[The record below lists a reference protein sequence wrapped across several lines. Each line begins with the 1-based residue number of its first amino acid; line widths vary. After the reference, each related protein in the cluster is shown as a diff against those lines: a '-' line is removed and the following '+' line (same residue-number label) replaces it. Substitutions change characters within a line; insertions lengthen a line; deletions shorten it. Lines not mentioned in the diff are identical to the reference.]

1 MWSRRMD
8 GLLHD
13 LQQQIAGEVRFDAMT
28 RMLYSTD
35 ASIYQIEPIGVVIPR
50 TPDDVVAT
58 VSVAGKYGVPVLP
71 RGGGTGLA
79 GQTVGK
85 AIILDMSNYMH
96 RILELNTEEQWAWV
110 QPGLVQDEF
119 NDSLRPHGFL
129 FGPDTSTSSRATIGG
144 MIGNN
149 SAGAR
154 SILYGKTI
162 DHVLEVQVVL
172 ADGSTA
178 LLAPVDKSMLEQ
190 KMHQHTLEG
199 QIYREVVRIAHDNR
213 EAILER
219 YPKIL
224 RRVSGYNLDAFI
236 HDGPFNLAKMLVG
249 SEGTLAVVTAAKMRI
264 MPRPQ
269 ATAVLAVHFDD
280 MIAAVEATNAILPFQ
295 PSAVEMIDH
304 QIVDAARHAKEFA
317 GRLPFL
323 QGNPE
328 ALIMV
333 EFYGDSAAE
342 AADKVRALEAHLRR
356 EKWGYAHVPALTAQE
371 QGNVWKVRKAGL
383 GLLMGTRDARK
394 PIAFIEDTAVDPA
407 KLPDFLQRFRQ
418 IIDKHD
424 TTAGYYGHAS
434 VGCLHIRPGINLKQQ
449 SEVDKMLAM
458 MQEISD
464 LVLEYGGCMSG
475 EHGDGLAR
483 SWLNEK
489 HFGPTLYKAFKEVK
503 RAFDPSNRMNP
514 AKVVDGPSPTE
525 NLRHSPADRTLDIT
539 THLDW
544 SRDGGF
550 ATSIEM
556 CNGNG
561 ECRKL
566 TGATMCPSYMATR
579 NEQHSTRG
587 RANALHAVISG
598 RVPREE
604 WTGKALY
611 DVLDLCLECKAC
623 KTECPSNVDMAKL
636 KYEFLS
642 HYYAAHGTPLR
653 ARLFGHIAQLNHLGQ
668 QVAPL
673 ANWLAESPFGKW
685 ILAQIGL
692 APQRTFPAFARQA
705 FSQWFT
711 TRPHRPRAAPRGQVV
726 LFHDTFVEYNCPE
739 VGQAA
744 THLLEAARF
753 EVVLVQ
759 QRRCCGRP
767 AISKGL
773 LERARQDAR
782 RNIALL
788 QPYAQRGVPIVGIEP
803 SCILTLREDYLD
815 LVPEADAR
823 LVAQQALT
831 IDEFLYQLHQRGAL
845 DLQFTTARKRVLL
858 HGHCH
863 QKALVGTA
871 PTLAVLRLPA
881 GYEVQ
886 EIPSGCCGMAGSFGY
901 EAEHYELSMHIG
913 NQRLFPAVR
922 AADKSVELV
931 ADGIS
936 CRQQIQHATGRRAR
950 HLAEVLWDAVAP
962 RQQDVAR
969 AASVGYNA
977 GER

>member
-1 MWSRRMD
+1 MD
-8 GLLHD
+8 GLLQD
-13 LQQQIAGEVRFDAMT
+13 LQKHIAGAVRFDAFS

-35 ASIYQIEPIGVVIPR
+35 ASIYQIEPLGVVIPR
-50 TPDDVVAT
+50 HAEDVVAT
-58 VSVAGKYGVPVLP
+58 VSIAREHGVPVLP

-85 AIILDMSNYMH
+85 AVVMDMSNYMH
-96 RILELNTEEQWAWV
+96 QVLELNTEEHWAWV

-119 NDSLRPHGFL
+119 NAYLRPHGFL

-149 SAGAR
+149 SAGSR

-162 DHVLEVQVVL
+162 DHVLELQVVL

-178 LLAPVDKSMLEQ
+178 LLQPIEKSLLEQ
-190 KMHQHTLEG
+190 KTRGQTLEAN
-199 QIYREVVRIAHDNR
+199 IYREVLRIARHNR
-213 EAILER
+213 DAIQER

-224 RRVSGYNLDAFI
+224 RRVSGYNLDEFI
-236 HDGPFNLAKMLVG
+236 QDGPCNLAKMVVG

-264 MPRPQ
+264 MPLPR

-280 MIAAVEATNAILPFQ
+280 MIAAVEATGAMLPFN
-295 PSAVEMIDH
+295 PSAVEMIDR
-304 QIVDAARHAKEFA
+304 QVIEAARHSKEFA

-323 QGNPE
+323 QGEPD
-328 ALIMV
+328 ALMAV
-333 EFYGDSAAE
+333 EFYGDSAEE
-342 AADKVRALEAHLRR
+342 AADKVHQLEALLRR
-356 EKWGYAHVPALTAQE
+356 EKLGYAYSQALTAPAQAD
-371 QGNVWKVRKAGL
+371 VWKVRKAGL
-383 GLLMGTRDARK
+383 GLLMGTRDERK

-407 KLPDFLQRFRQ
+407 KLPEFLRRFQ
-418 IIDKHD
+418 HIIEAHG

-449 SEVDKMLAM
+449 SEVDKMMAM
-458 MQEISD
+458 MREISD
-464 LVLEYGGCMSG
+464 LVIEYGGCMSG

-489 HFGPTLYKAFKEVK
+489 HFGATLYQAFKDVK
-503 RAFDPSNRMNP
+503 RAFDPDNRMNP
-514 AKVVDGPSPTE
+514 GKVVDGPSPTE
-525 NLRHSPADRTLDIT
+525 NLRHGPTYHPVDLQTNLDF
-539 THLDW
+539 

-550 ATSIEM
+550 ATAIDM

-579 NEQHSTRG
+579 DEQHSTRG
-587 RANALHAVISG
+587 RANALRAVLSG
-598 RVPREE
+598 RVPRDE
-604 WTGKALY
+604 WTSKGLY
-611 DVLDLCLECKAC
+611 DILDLCLECKAC

-642 HYYAAHGTPLR
+642 QYYARHGTPLR
-653 ARLFGHIAQLNHLGQ
+653 ARVFANIATLNRLGQ
-668 QVAPL
+668 KLAPL
-673 ANWLAESPFGKW
+673 SNWLAQSPLGTW
-685 ILAQIGL
+685 LQRRLGI
-692 APQRTFPAFARQA
+692 APQRTLPAFALQT
-705 FSQWFT
+705 FSQWFA
-711 TRPHRPRAAPRGQVV
+711 RRPRRTQPARRGQVV
-726 LFHDTFVEYNCPE
+726 LFHDTFLEYNCPE

-744 THLLEAARF
+744 TQLLETAGF
-753 EVVLVQ
+753 EVVLVA
-759 QRRCCGRP
+759 RKCCGRP

-782 RNIALL
+782 YNLALL
-788 QPYAQRGVPIVGIEP
+788 LPYAQQGMPIVGIEP

-815 LVPEADAR
+815 LLPGADAA
-823 LVAQQALT
+823 LVAQHALT
-831 IDEFLYQLHQRGAL
+831 IDEFLYQLHQRGEL
-845 DLQFTTARKRVLL
+845 DLQFTAAPKRLLL

-881 GYEVQ
+881 GYTVQ

-901 EAEHYELSMHIG
+901 EAEHYELSMQIG
-913 NQRLFPAVR
+913 RQRLFPAVQ
-922 AADKSVELV
+922 AADDSVEIV
-931 ADGIS
+931 ADGLS

-950 HLAEVLWDAVAP
+950 HLVEVLWEAVSAK
-962 RQQDVAR
+962 
-969 AASVGYNA
+969 
-977 GER
+977 

>member
-1 MWSRRMD
+1 MD
-8 GLLHD
+8 GLLQD
-13 LQQQIAGEVRFDAMT
+13 LQKQIAGEVRFDAFS

-35 ASIYQIEPIGVVIPR
+35 ASIYQIEPLGVVIPHQAE
-50 TPDDVVAT
+50 DVVAT
-58 VSVAGKYGVPVLP
+58 VTIAREHGVPVLP

-85 AIILDMSNYMH
+85 AVVIDMSNYMH
-96 RILELNTEEQWAWV
+96 RVLELNTEEHWAWV

-119 NDSLRPHGFL
+119 NAYLRPHGFL

-162 DHVLEVQVVL
+162 DHVLELQVVL
-172 ADGSTA
+172 SDGSTA
-178 LLAPVDKSMLEQ
+178 LLQPVDKSLLEQ
-190 KMHQHTLEG
+190 KTHGQSLESH
-199 QIYREVVRIAHDNR
+199 IYREVMRIARDNR
-213 EAILER
+213 EAIQER

-224 RRVSGYNLDAFI
+224 RRVSGYNLDEFI
-236 HDGPFNLAKMLVG
+236 TDGACNLAKMVVG

-264 MPRPQ
+264 MPVPK
-269 ATAVLAVHFDD
+269 ATAVLAVQFDD
-280 MIAAVEATNAILPFQ
+280 MINAVEATGAMLPFN
-295 PSAVEMIDH
+295 PSAVEMIDR
-304 QIVDAARHAKEFA
+304 QIIEAARHSREFA

-323 QGNPE
+323 QGEPD
-328 ALIMV
+328 ALMAI
-333 EFYGDSAAE
+333 EFYGESAAD
-342 AADKVRALEAHLRR
+342 AADKVAKLEAVLRR
-356 EKWGYAHVPALTAQE
+356 EKLGYAYTQALTAQT
-371 QGNVWKVRKAGL
+371 QADVWKVRKAGL
-383 GLLMGTRDARK
+383 GLLMSTRDERK
-394 PIAFIEDTAVDPA
+394 PVAFIEDTAVDPA
-407 KLPDFLQRFRQ
+407 RLPEFLRRFRH
-418 IIDKHD
+418 IIESHG

-434 VGCLHIRPGINLKQQ
+434 VGCLHIRPGINLKEQ
-449 SEVDKMLAM
+449 SEVDKMMAM
-458 MQEISD
+458 MREVSD
-464 LVLEYGGCMSG
+464 LVIEYGGCMSG

-503 RAFDPSNRMNP
+503 RAFDPHNRMNP
-514 AKVVDGPSPTE
+514 GKVVDGPSPTE
-525 NLRHSPADRTLDIT
+525 NLRHGATYRTLDIKT
-539 THLDW
+539 NLDF
-544 SRDGGF
+544 SRDGGL
-550 ATSIEM
+550 ATAIDM

-579 NEQHSTRG
+579 DETHSTRG
-587 RANALHAVISG
+587 RANALRAIISG

-604 WTGKALY
+604 WTGKGLY
-611 DVLDLCLECKAC
+611 DILDLCLECKAC

-642 HYYAAHGTPLR
+642 HYYARHGTPLR
-653 ARLFGHIAQLNHLGQ
+653 AKLFANIATLNRLGQ
-668 QVAPL
+668 KLAPL
-673 ANWLAESPFGKW
+673 SNWLASSPPGKW
-685 ILAQIGL
+685 LQGRIGITS
-692 APQRTFPAFARQA
+692 QRTLPAFARQT
-705 FSQWFT
+705 FSQWFAQ
-711 TRPHRPRAAPRGQVV
+711 RPRRLRAAPRGQVV
-726 LFHDTFVEYNCPE
+726 LFHDTFLEYNCPE

-744 THLLEAARF
+744 TQLLETAGF
-753 EVVLVQ
+753 EVVLVA
-759 QRRCCGRP
+759 RKCCGRP

-782 RNIALL
+782 HNISLL
-788 QPYAQRGVPIVGIEP
+788 LPYAQQRIPIVGLEP

-815 LVPEADAR
+815 LVPGTDAT
-823 LVAQQALT
+823 LVAQHALT
-831 IDEFLYQLHQRGAL
+831 LDEFLHQLHQRGEL
-845 DLQFTTARKRVLL
+845 DLQFTEAPKRLLL

-881 GYEVQ
+881 AYEVQ

-901 EAEHYELSMHIG
+901 EAEHYEVSMKIG
-913 NQRLFPAVR
+913 SQRLFPAVQG
-922 AADKSVELV
+922 ADHTVEIV

-950 HLAEVLWDAVAP
+950 HLAEVLWEAVIAK
-962 RQQDVAR
+962 
-969 AASVGYNA
+969 
-977 GER
+977 